1 MAEQLGIRF
10 NKDFGNPLATAAAD
24 ITQTNADGDPVAPL
38 TQEQKYLFDK
48 NGWLLVP
55 GVLSESEV
63 EEMRDFCYRL
73 KDEHI

>member
-24 ITQTNADGDPVAPL
+24 ITQTNADGKPVVPL

-48 NGWLLVP
+48 TDGSWYPV
-55 GVLSESEV
+55 
-63 EEMRDFCYRL
+63 C
-73 KDEHI
+73 